1 MSYHSWIDAVQS
13 VKPLEVLEEAAASEI
28 KAKLVA
34 AGMVNMTSSG
44 RIANQ
49 EPPLSNDQFVALIKK
64 TFTVED
70 QIPQVT
76 VFKPLEGSNVSHSFS
91 QFGFTYDGKI
101 FKIILAGGSKGRG
114 TKQTNEQETSWLLV
128 LSALYHKPEIETA
141 NASQLF
147 DICHSPDVYSRV
159 YGNDGKVLDEGKA
172 VGLVKWMENNGGL
185 PFDKPPTGWVNSH
198 ISQA

>member
-1 MSYHSWIDAVQS
+1 MSYLSWKRAVKS
-13 VKPLEVLEEAAASEI
+13 VKPLEVLEEAAGTEI

-76 VFKPLEGSNVSHSFS
+76 VFKPL
-91 QFGFTYDGKI
+91 
-101 FKIILAGGSKGRG
+101 
-114 TKQTNEQETSWLLV
+114 
-128 LSALYHKPEIETA
+128 
-141 NASQLF
+141 
-147 DICHSPDVYSRV
+147 
-159 YGNDGKVLDEGKA
+159 
-172 VGLVKWMENNGGL
+172 
-185 PFDKPPTGWVNSH
+185 
-198 ISQA
+198 